1 MATRRKP
8 VTPVSPAKPKVFVS
22 WSGAASEAAA
32 KALKK
37 AIEAVFNNVEAWVSS
52 EDIKLGE
59 EWFGKLT
66 EALAGSK
73 FAIVC
78 LTRRNLASGWVM
90 FETGAVAG
98 TFRDKAKVV
107 PVLLEGDTNDL
118 VDPLKRFNGTAFT
131 EDGMR
136 RLFESINQHVDA
148 PLTDE
153 AVRDLL
159 RKQWKALK
167 KAVDSALRAE
177 PKYDVFLSVPMAAF
191 ASDAQYQAFRTDAL
205 KVVAGLRERCKLR
218 VYCALEKIGTTKKFE
233 TGGAAAQQ
241 DLAALAD
248 SANLVMIYPERL
260 ATSALFEAG
269 FALARGLPCRLFVRD
284 QSRDEFRLP
293 YLMGKL
299 PEAYSNVSIV
309 DASEWQSFDD
319 ITERLVEN
327 QAAWFGR
334 RLAALPK

>member
-8 VTPVSPAKPKVFVS
+8 AAPSAPAKPKVFVS
-22 WSGAASEAAA
+22 WSGPSSEGAA

-37 AIEAVFNNVEAWVSS
+37 AIEAVFNGVEAWVSS

-66 EALAGSK
+66 GALAESR

-118 VDPLKRFNGTAFT
+118 VDPLKRFNGTAFN
-131 EDGMR
+131 EAGMR
-136 RLFESINQHVDA
+136 RLFESINLHVGS

-153 AVRDLL
+153 AVRELL

-167 KAVDSALRAE
+167 KAVDTALRAE

-205 KVVAGLRERCKLR
+205 RVVEGLRQRCGLR
-218 VYCALEKIGTTKKFE
+218 VYCALEKIASTQKFE
-233 TGGAAAQQ
+233 TGGTAAQQ

-248 SANLVMIYPERL
+248 SANLVLIYPERL

-269 FALARGLPCRLFVRD
+269 FALARGLPCRFFVRD
-284 QSRDEFRLP
+284 QSQPQFRLP

-299 PEAYSNVSIV
+299 PEAYSNVSII

>member
-8 VTPVSPAKPKVFVS
+8 ATPPAPAKPKVFVS
-22 WSGAASEAAA
+22 WSGPSSEGAA

-37 AIEAVFNNVEAWVSS
+37 AIEAVFNGVEAWVSS

-66 EALAGSK
+66 AALAESR

-98 TFRDKAKVV
+98 TFRDRAKVV
-107 PVLLEGDTNDL
+107 PVLLEGDTSDL
-118 VDPLKRFNGTAFT
+118 VDPLKRFNGTAFN

-136 RLFESINQHVDA
+136 RLFESINLHVGS

-153 AVRDLL
+153 AVRELL

-167 KAVDSALRAE
+167 KAVDTALRTE
-177 PKYDVFLSVPMAAF
+177 PAYDVFLSVPMAAF
-191 ASDAQYQAFRTDAL
+191 ASDAQYQAFRAEAM
-205 KVVAGLRERCKLR
+205 KVVTGLRQRCGLR
-218 VYCALEKIGTTKKFE
+218 VYCALEKIASTKKFE
-233 TGGAAAQQ
+233 TGGTAAQQ

-248 SANLVMIYPERL
+248 SANLVLIYPERL

-269 FALARGLPCRLFVRD
+269 FALARGLPCRFFVRD
-284 QSRDEFRLP
+284 QGRPEFRLP

-299 PEAYSNVSIV
+299 PEAYSNVSII
-309 DASEWQSFDD
+309 DASEWQNFDD

-327 QAAWFGR
+327 QVTWFGR

>member
-1 MATRRKP
+1 MVTRKKSTPPAT
-8 VTPVSPAKPKVFVS
+8 PKVFVS

-66 EALAGSK
+66 GALAESR

-107 PVLLEGDTNDL
+107 PVLLEGDTSDL

-148 PLTDE
+148 PLTDD
-153 AVRDLL
+153 AVRDVF
-159 RKQWKALK
+159 RKQWKPLK
-167 KAVDSALRAE
+167 KAVDAALRAE

-191 ASDAQYQAFRTDAL
+191 ATDAQYQAFRADAL
-205 KVVAGLRERCKLR
+205 KVVSGLRERCKLR
-218 VYCALEKIGTTKKFE
+218 VYCALEKIVTTKKFE
-233 TGGAAAQQ
+233 TGGAAAQA

-248 SANLVMIYPERL
+248 SANLVMIYPARMP
-260 ATSALFEAG
+260 TSALFEAG
-269 FALARGLPCRLFVRD
+269 FALARGLPCRFFVRD
-284 QSRDEFRLP
+284 QSNEDNRLP

-299 PEAYSNVSIV
+299 PEAYSNVSII
-309 DASEWQSFDD
+309 DHTEWTSFDD
-319 ITERLVEN
+319 IVERLAEN
-327 QAAWFGR
+327 QAKWLDR
-334 RLAALPK
+334 RLTALPK

>member
-8 VTPVSPAKPKVFVS
+8 VTPATPAKPKIFIS
-22 WSGAASEAAA
+22 WSGAASEGAA

-37 AIEAVFNNVEAWVSS
+37 AIEAVFNGVEAWVSS

-66 EALAGSK
+66 GALADSR

-107 PVLLEGDTNDL
+107 PVLLEGDTADL

-136 RLFESINQHVDA
+136 RLFESINLHLGE
-148 PLTDE
+148 PLSAE
-153 AVRDLL
+153 SVHDLF
-159 RKQWKALK
+159 RKRWKALK
-167 KAVDSALRAE
+167 KAVDTALRTE
-177 PKYDVFLSVPMAAF
+177 PAYDVFLSVPMAAF
-191 ASDAQYQAFRTDAL
+191 ATAAEYEAFRSDAL
-205 KVVAGLRERCKLR
+205 KVVAGLRERCGLR
-218 VYCALEKIGTTKKFE
+218 VYCALEKIATPKKFE

-241 DLAALAD
+241 DLAALAQ

-269 FALARGLPCRLFVRD
+269 FALARGLPCRFFVRD
-284 QSRDEFRLP
+284 QSRPEYRLP
-293 YLMGKL
+293 YLLGKL

>member
-8 VTPVSPAKPKVFVS
+8 ATPAGTAGNKVFVS

-37 AIEAVFNNVEAWVSS
+37 AIEAVFNNVEVWVSS

-66 EALAGSK
+66 EALAQSR

-107 PVLLEGDTNDL
+107 PVLLEGDTGDL
-118 VDPLKRFNGTAFT
+118 VDPLRRFNGTAFN
-131 EDGMR
+131 EEGMR
-136 RLFESINQHVDA
+136 RLFESVNAHVAA
-148 PLTDE
+148 PLAAE
-153 AVRDLL
+153 GLRDAFS
-159 RKQWKALK
+159 KQWKPLK
-167 KAVDSALRAE
+167 KAVEAALRAE
-177 PKYDVFLSVPMAAF
+177 PQYDVFLSVPMAAF
-191 ASDAQYQAFRTDAL
+191 ANDAQYQAFRTDAL
-205 KVVAGLRERCKLR
+205 KVVEGLRQRCRLR
-218 VYCALEKIGTTKKFE
+218 VYCALEKIGSTKKFE

-248 SANLVMIYPERL
+248 SANLVLIYPERL

-269 FALARGLPCRLFVRD
+269 FALARGLPCRFFVRD
-284 QSRDEFRLP
+284 QSQAQFRLP

-299 PEAYSNVSIV
+299 PEAFSNVSII
-309 DASEWQSFDD
+309 DATEWQTFDD